1 MKFKKL
7 ISLLA
12 ATAMAVTALTGAM
25 SVSASEVAN
34 GTCGDGITWT
44 LDSDGKTICAYV
56 FGDIRFFGIYLP
68 VQYKLGFDKTK

>member
-25 SVSASEVAN
+25 TASASEVAN
-34 GTCGDGITWT
+34 GTCGDLTWT
-44 LDSDGKTICAYV
+44 LDSDGVLTLSGEGEMASPKVTDATAPSPEKI
-56 FGDIRFFGIYLP
+56 LHH
-68 VQYKLGFDKTK
+68 